1 MRARARTHTHTHTH
15 TQTHTNTHTHTH
27 THTHIYIYKKLGLC
41 CCIYPNDDRTISET
55 LYFVTVTTPK
65 IIRENLSFIRVKPSS
80 SISCV
85 SWNTQVIVKQ
95 PENETNVFSFSPLNN
110 FLKISLLSN
119 GPLSLPYKFL
129 HAPRSLWSSFLI
141 PQ

>member
-1 MRARARTHTHTHTH
+1 MHACMHVGARAGTHTHTHTYIY
-15 TQTHTNTHTHTH
+15 TYIY
-27 THTHIYIYKKLGLC
+27 THIYIYQRLGLC

-85 SWNTQVIVKQ
+85 RWNTQVIVKQ

-110 FLKISLLSN
+110 FLKISMLSN
-119 GPLSLPYKFL
+119 GPLSLPYKYL

>member
-1 MRARARTHTHTHTH
+1 MHACMHVGARAGTHTHTHTYIY
-15 TQTHTNTHTHTH
+15 TYIY
-27 THTHIYIYKKLGLC
+27 THIYIYQRLGLC

-85 SWNTQVIVKQ
+85 RWNTQVIVKQ
-95 PENETNVFSFSPLNN
+95 PENETNVFSFIPLNN
-110 FLKISLLSN
+110 FLKISMLSN